1 MAEQDFQNA
10 TEYKLKKFTISKG
23 DGSKETSLLNSDM
36 IASFSFHESIT
47 NPFLGASV
55 MISDS
60 NGFINSFPIQGGEIV
75 NIEVSTSF
83 DKQVGGGQPTRYKL
97 KVFKIASR
105 IIKNKQQTYT
115 LVMVSEEAFTNEIV
129 RLEKQLSGKP
139 DEIVTKLLR
148 ESLKTSKEIFVEPC
162 KFAVKMLPAKRRPF
176 DVIADMTKR
185 SISGNA
191 TFTTK
196 KTKTKKVKNEP
207 GSAFDS
213 QKTSGK
219 ENEIKG
225 TAGYFFWESLRGFNF
240 YSVDALCSLPK
251 LDRQGNY
258 KEGTEEFPA
267 KDLRSKPW
275 GPYKEVIANKDDGED
290 QRGVVSNFKFA
301 SEVDVL
307 HSLRKGKYSSV
318 LVFFNMST
326 GQYEEYTYKIQASY
340 DAMSH
345 LGGQDSIS
353 LIPTNQEE
361 LSETPSRVMS
371 AVLDHE
377 AWYNDPD
384 IADPDSAAT
393 DNPSEYADWIKYYAS
408 QTTARFDLLQN
419 QTAKFTIPGNP
430 HVSAGDK
437 INILIPNKLPD
448 ELKKEKPFDEETS
461 GVYMVREVSHMYD
474 KMTGGNGNM
483 TTVLQLFRDS
493 YGMTDLQSTHG
504 E

>member
-1 MAEQDFQNA
+1 MAENNFQNSS
-10 TEYKLKKFTISKG
+10 EFKLKKCTISYG
-23 DGSKETSLLNSDM
+23 DGSNTTSLLSGDM
-36 IASFSFHESIT
+36 IAAFSFHESVVK
-47 NPFLGASV
+47 PFVAGSL
-55 MISDS
+55 MLSDS
-60 NGFINSFPIQGGEIV
+60 TGFLTNFPIQGGEIV
-75 NIEVSTSF
+75 DIEVSTSF
-83 DKQVGGGQPTRYKL
+83 DEQTNKGQATKYKL
-97 KVFKIASR
+97 KVMRIAAR
-105 IIKNKQQTYT
+105 TIKEKKQIYT
-115 LVMVSEEAFTNEIV
+115 LVMISEEAFVNEIV
-129 RLEKQLSGKP
+129 RLEDPLSGKP
-139 DEIVTKLLR
+139 DELVTKLVR
-148 ESLKTSKEIFVEPC
+148 EKLKSSKEIFVEPC
-162 KFAVKMLPAKRRPF
+162 KFSVKMLPAKRRPF
-176 DVIADMTKR
+176 DIIADMTKR

-207 GSAFDS
+207 GRAFDS

-251 LDRQGNY
+251 LDKQGNY

-275 GPYKEVIANKDDGED
+275 GPYKEVIANKGDGED

-393 DNPSEYADWIKYYAS
+393 DNA
-408 QTTARFDLLQN
+408 
-419 QTAKFTIPGNP
+419 
-430 HVSAGDK
+430 
-437 INILIPNKLPD
+437 
-448 ELKKEKPFDEETS
+448 
-461 GVYMVREVSHMYD
+461 
-474 KMTGGNGNM
+474 
-483 TTVLQLFRDS
+483 
-493 YGMTDLQSTHG
+493 
-504 E
+504 

>member
-1 MAEQDFQNA
+1 MAENTFQNSS
-10 TEYKLKKFTISKG
+10 EFKLKKCTISYG
-23 DGSKETSLLNSDM
+23 DGSNTTSLLSGDM
-36 IASFSFHESIT
+36 IAAFSFHESIVK
-47 NPFLGASV
+47 PFVAGSL
-55 MISDS
+55 MLSDS
-60 NGFINSFPIQGGEIV
+60 TGFLTNFPIQGGEIV
-75 NIEVSTSF
+75 EIEVSTSF
-83 DKQVGGGQPTRYKL
+83 DEQTNKGQATKYKL
-97 KVFKIASR
+97 KVMRIAAR
-105 IIKNKQQTYT
+105 TIKEKMQIYT
-115 LVMVSEEAFTNEIV
+115 LAMISEEAFVNEIV
-129 RLEKQLSGKP
+129 RLEDPLSGKP
-139 DEIVTKLLR
+139 DELVTKLVR
-148 ESLKTSKEIFVEPC
+148 EKLKSSKEIFVEPC
-162 KFAVKMLPAKRRPF
+162 KFSVKMLPAKRRPF
-176 DVIADMTKR
+176 DIIADMTKR

-196 KTKTKKVKNEP
+196 KTKTKKKER
-207 GSAFDS
+207 GSAFDNK
-213 QKTSGK
+213 KTSGK

-251 LDRQGNY
+251 LDRKGNY

-275 GPYKEVIANKDDGED
+275 GPYKEVIANKGDGED

-326 GQYEEYTYKIQASY
+326 GQYEEYTYKIQSSY

-393 DNPSEYADWIKYYAS
+393 DNPSEYADWIKYYAA

-430 HVSAGDK
+430 HISAGDK
-437 INILIPNKLPD
+437 INILIPNKLAD

-474 KMTGGNGNM
+474 KLTGGNGNM
-483 TTVLQLFRDS
+483 TTVLQLF
-493 YGMTDLQSTHG
+493 
-504 E
+504 

>member
-1 MAEQDFQNA
+1 M
-10 TEYKLKKFTISKG
+10 
-23 DGSKETSLLNSDM
+23 
-36 IASFSFHESIT
+36 
-47 NPFLGASV
+47 
-55 MISDS
+55 
-60 NGFINSFPIQGGEIV
+60 
-75 NIEVSTSF
+75 
-83 DKQVGGGQPTRYKL
+83 
-97 KVFKIASR
+97 
-105 IIKNKQQTYT
+105 
-115 LVMVSEEAFTNEIV
+115 
-129 RLEKQLSGKP
+129 
-139 DEIVTKLLR
+139 
-148 ESLKTSKEIFVEPC
+148 
-162 KFAVKMLPAKRRPF
+162 
-176 DVIADMTKR
+176 
-185 SISGNA
+185 
-191 TFTTK
+191 
-196 KTKTKKVKNEP
+196 
-207 GSAFDS
+207 
-213 QKTSGK
+213 
-219 ENEIKG
+219 
-225 TAGYFFWESLRGFNF
+225 
-240 YSVDALCSLPK
+240 
-251 LDRQGNY
+251 
-258 KEGTEEFPA
+258 
-267 KDLRSKPW
+267 
-275 GPYKEVIANKDDGED
+275 
-290 QRGVVSNFKFA
+290 SNFKFA

-437 INILIPNKLPD
+437 INILIPNKLAD

-461 GVYMVREVSHMYD
+461 GVYMVREVSHLYD

>member
-1 MAEQDFQNA
+1 MQ
-10 TEYKLKKFTISKG
+10 S
-23 DGSKETSLLNSDM
+23 
-36 IASFSFHESIT
+36 
-47 NPFLGASV
+47 
-55 MISDS
+55 
-60 NGFINSFPIQGGEIV
+60 
-75 NIEVSTSF
+75 
-83 DKQVGGGQPTRYKL
+83 
-97 KVFKIASR
+97 
-105 IIKNKQQTYT
+105 YT
-115 LVMVSEEAFTNEIV
+115 LFMCSEESFVNEVI
-129 RLEKQLSGKP
+129 RLQKQLSGKP
-139 DEIVTKLLR
+139 DEIVAGLLR
-148 ESLKTSKEIFVEPC
+148 NELKSSKEFFVEPT
-162 KFAVKMLPAKRRPF
+162 KFSVKLLPGKRRPY

-196 KTKTKKVKNEP
+196 KTKTKKVKNEK
-207 GSAFDS
+207 GSAFDNK
-213 QKTSGK
+213 KTSGK

-251 LDRQGNY
+251 LDKQGNY

-275 GPYKEVIANKDDGED
+275 GPYKEVIANKGDGED

-326 GQYEEYTYKIQASY
+326 GQYEEYTYKIKQSY

-353 LIPTNQEE
+353 LIPTSQEE
-361 LSETPSRVMS
+361 LSETPSRIMS
-371 AVLDHE
+371 AILDHE

-384 IADPDSAAT
+384 IADPDSEAT
-393 DNPSEYADWIKYYAS
+393 DNPSEYADWIKYYAA
-408 QTTARFDLLQN
+408 QTVARYDLLSTQE
-419 QTAKFTIPGNP
+419 AELSIPGNP
-430 HVSAGDK
+430 SISAGDK
-437 INILIPNKLPD
+437 VSVLIVNKVAD
-448 ELKKEKPFDEETS
+448 DLKVKKPYDEETS
-461 GVYMVREVSHMYD
+461 GVYLVREVSHMYD
-474 KMTGGNGNM
+474 KLKGGNGTM
-483 TTVLQLFRDS
+483 TTKLVLFRDS
-493 YGMTDLQSTHG
+493 YGMTDLKSSHG